1 MSRDQ
6 ELEEWVDQG
15 YELFGKREND
25 EAEKRFERVL
35 RYSPGHERA
44 LLGLALMYVSTGRGP
59 LALKK
64 LRQAQKDSPD
74 KSGPYRAL
82 STVLRISGH
91 LELGEQYFLGLL
103 ETAPQSVH
111 LYIYLGLAEI
121 YASLGSHDKLQP
133 IMTALG
139 SFPHFEPLTQGLL
152 LLELGDSNGLFAF
165 SQKVEGE
172 SLAFTLQG
180 MVAEVLGDMQT
191 ASQFYFKAS
200 QAPAPTWVCLNALAA
215 LWLNNNS
222 LDHCK
227 TYLLQAESIAPNV
240 SDVKLTRA
248 RYLLAKGKMKEAQKL
263 LQQIS
268 ENRGNFQRIQKIA
281 SQLLPK
287 R

>member
-1 MSRDQ
+1 M
-6 ELEEWVDQG
+6 
-15 YELFGKREND
+15 
-25 EAEKRFERVL
+25 
-35 RYSPGHERA
+35 
-44 LLGLALMYVSTGRGP
+44 
-59 LALKK
+59 
-64 LRQAQKDSPD
+64 
-74 KSGPYRAL
+74 
-82 STVLRISGH
+82 
-91 LELGEQYFLGLL
+91 GLL